1 MRKELD
7 SSKMG
12 RNSSLSDSKRQVG
25 SSKDIAFHEV
35 LENGNL
41 ASPNF
46 GECSYI
52 DSKNVSRP
60 MATTRLYNNDEG
72 NYAFRVAPHWATGIS
87 LPQSERPGAQ
97 PMRLFLCPPFLVGCI
112 RALRSAAPRSGKANL
127 VQSASSQLVL
137 LGGGSQPYPRIA
149 I

>member
-1 MRKELD
+1 
-7 SSKMG
+7 
-12 RNSSLSDSKRQVG
+12 
-25 SSKDIAFHEV
+25 
-35 LENGNL
+35 
-41 ASPNF
+41 
-46 GECSYI
+46 
-52 DSKNVSRP
+52 
-60 MATTRLYNNDEG
+60 MAATHLYNNDEG
-72 NYAFRVAPHWATGIS
+72 NYAFYVAPHWATGIS

-97 PMRLFLCPPFLVGCI
+97 PMRLFLCPPFLAGCI